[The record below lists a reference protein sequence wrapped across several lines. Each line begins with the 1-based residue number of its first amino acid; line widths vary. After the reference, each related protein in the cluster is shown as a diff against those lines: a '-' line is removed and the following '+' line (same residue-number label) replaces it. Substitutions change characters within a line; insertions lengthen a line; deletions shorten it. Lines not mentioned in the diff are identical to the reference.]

1 MFTGII
7 QHKGIV
13 SAVHERSAV
22 RRIIIA
28 SPIFSRVQ
36 EGDSVAI
43 DGICSTVVD
52 RKADFITV
60 EYMQETVRRTT
71 VGEWKMGKE
80 VNIELSLRANSYM
93 GGHFVQGHVDG
104 VATASLVSY
113 GRDTLLKVLVPDTI
127 VQWCIPKGSIAV
139 NGVSLTI
146 ADVQGEE
153 VVIALIPYTLS
164 HTTLG
169 SLCTGERVNIE
180 ADIIA
185 KTVVHYLHSYVK
197 TVSNPS

>member
-28 SPIFSRVQ
+28 SPIFFRVQ

-104 VATASLVSY
+104 VGTAFLVSY

>member
-93 GGHFVQGHVDG
+93 GGSFRSRACGW
-104 VATASLVSY
+104 
-113 GRDTLLKVLVPDTI
+113 GRNSFPCFLRARYPSESPRSGYNSAMVHS
-127 VQWCIPKGSIAV
+127 KGI
-139 NGVSLTI
+139 N
-146 ADVQGEE
+146 
-153 VVIALIPYTLS
+153 
-164 HTTLG
+164 
-169 SLCTGERVNIE
+169 RR
-180 ADIIA
+180 
-185 KTVVHYLHSYVK
+185 
-197 TVSNPS
+197 